1 MKKEILI
8 TILLGIF
15 FLQQL
20 NAQIN
25 NVKDAFLM
33 VPFTQLPYE
42 GIAEESLIKPRAS
55 VFFLI
60 RHGGINLTPHFD

>member
-1 MKKEILI
+1 MTGIMKIRFRKNFRKYKFVFYVKINTIMKKEILI

-25 NVKDAFLM
+25 NVKDAFLNGS
-33 VPFTQLPYE
+33 FY
-42 GIAEESLIKPRAS
+42 S
-55 VFFLI
+55 VAL
-60 RHGGINLTPHFD
+60 

>member
-42 GIAEESLIKPRAS
+42 GSCRRVIDQAKSLRIFS
-55 VFFLI
+55 L
-60 RHGGINLTPHFD
+60 

>member
-1 MKKEILI
+1 MVKSNCLFLDLFSNYIFMRKEILI

-42 GIAEESLIKPRAS
+42 GIAEEA
-55 VFFLI
+55 
-60 RHGGINLTPHFD
+60 